1 MVLLVQRLQSL
12 ARDVRINLGGRDVG
26 VSQQE
31 LDDTQIRPAVQE
43 VRRKGVPQRMRRERA

>member
-26 VSQQE
+26 VPQQE
-31 LDDTQIRPAVQE
+31 LDDTQIRPVVQE
-43 VRRKGVPQRMRRERA
+43 VRRKGVPQRMR